1 VTPPT
6 YEEVPLLVQGRTWEE
21 MVKGS
26 RFRTAART
34 VTETDLVNFVCL
46 GGFIEPLFLDASH
59 AGEAGYTG
67 RLIPGGLIYV
77 LAEGLVLQT
86 GCLHGTGMAFMHMDL
101 DVLRPVYVGD
111 TLHAVVEVTESR
123 AASRGARG
131 VVTSTV
137 TVYNQDGAE
146 VLVYRPVR
154 LIRGRENGQQEG

>member
-6 YEEVPLLVQGRTWEE
+6 YDEAPLLLQGKTWEA
-21 MVKGS
+21 MVKGT

-59 AGEAGYTG
+59 AGGAGYTG

-77 LAEGLVLQT
+77 IAEGLVLQT
-86 GCLHGTGMAFMHMDL
+86 GCLHGTGIAFMHMDL
-101 DVLRPVYVGD
+101 DVLRPVYVSD
-111 TLHAVVEVTESR
+111 TLHAVVEITESR
-123 AASRGARG
+123 AASRGIRG

-154 LIRGRENGQQEG
+154 LIRGRESARQGG